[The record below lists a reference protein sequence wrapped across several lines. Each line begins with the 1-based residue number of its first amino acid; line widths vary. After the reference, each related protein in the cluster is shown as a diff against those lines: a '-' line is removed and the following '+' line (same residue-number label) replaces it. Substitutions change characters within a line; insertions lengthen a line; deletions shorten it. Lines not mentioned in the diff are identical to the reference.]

1 MGICKMVVDGSDTRK
16 PHSYPRTR
24 SRRRIISWARF
35 VIEGDPDRP
44 ARPALTPDDGA
55 PDGEVAL
62 LRFDDNDAEARGIA
76 TLIQRL
82 VLGWHAPDCQPIVS
96 RRSIRVRQIHK
107 RVKTL
112 CP

>member
-82 VLGWHAPDCQPIVS
+82 VQVDHIPPGEILSSSAATDTVS
-96 RRSIRVRQIHK
+96 SAARSRNS
-107 RVKTL
+107 
-112 CP
+112 